1 MFQCNLPLPSG
12 ISIHA
17 LREERD
23 VLRGDEFNS
32 IMEFQSTRSARSAT
46 RVIWISGRI
55 VRFQSTRSARS
66 ATLLTRCRSQTIKIS
81 IHALREERDD
91 MRVWMRTANWRISIH
106 ALREERDP
114 TKIREHIRI
123 RQISIHAL
131 REERDG
137 VGFS

>member
-1 MFQCNLPLPSG
+1 
-12 ISIHA
+12 
-17 LREERD
+17 
-23 VLRGDEFNS
+23 
-32 IMEFQSTRSARSAT
+32 
-46 RVIWISGRI
+46 
-55 VRFQSTRSARS
+55 
-66 ATLLTRCRSQTIKIS
+66 
-81 IHALREERDD
+81 